1 MTERILILGLGNELM
16 SDDAAGLV
24 LARIVYDMLPEGTA
38 HLVLADLAGLSLMHA
53 LEGYDRVIIIDT
65 IESSDYAPGECL
77 RTAPGGILE
86 SRRMLGQHDT
96 SLSEAL
102 HIGSEL
108 NLKLPHYIIAYLI
121 VGADTHKFSD
131 KLSPAVERTLP
142 EAARRII
149 NEEFGEKK

>member
-1 MTERILILGLGNELM
+1 MKERILLLGLGNELLG
-16 SDDAAGLV
+16 DDGAGLA
-24 LARIVYDMLPEGTA
+24 LAGMVHDKLPEGTA
-38 HLVLADLAGLSLMHA
+38 RLVLADLAGLSLMHA

-65 IESSDYAPGECL
+65 MESSDYAPGECL
-77 RTAPGGILE
+77 RTAPGGMLE

-96 SLSEAL
+96 SLAEAL

-108 NLKLPHYIIAYLI
+108 NLKLPKYIIVYLI

-149 NEEFGEKK
+149 NEEFGRKQ